1 MSFFQKQTACS
12 ARRLNLHRLHR
23 MAADAADALPLDIT
37 NANRNSLE
45 HNMSNEV
52 PPPANAPFI
61 LSKKAI

>member
-1 MSFFQKQTACS
+1 M
-12 ARRLNLHRLHR
+12 

-45 HNMSNEV
+45 HNMSNKV
-52 PPPANAPFI
+52 PPPTNAPFI

>member
-1 MSFFQKQTACS
+1 M
-12 ARRLNLHRLHR
+12 
-23 MAADAADALPLDIT
+23 MAADAADVLSLDIT
-37 NANRNSLE
+37 NAKRNSLE